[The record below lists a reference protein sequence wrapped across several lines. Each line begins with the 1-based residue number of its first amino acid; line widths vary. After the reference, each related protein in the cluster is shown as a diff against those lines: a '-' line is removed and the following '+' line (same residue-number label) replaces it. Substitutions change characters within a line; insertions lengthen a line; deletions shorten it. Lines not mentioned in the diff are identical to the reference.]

1 MPKLPTWDDVKK
13 VADDIEKK
21 VQSAG
26 ASARDKWNTQLKPK
40 LSEVQKKLEATG
52 QRAGEAVQ
60 TQVSALSDALAKFGH
75 EIREDLKIG
84 KKKDEAPA
92 PTDAKPDDA
101 KADEPKV

>member
-26 ASARDKWNTQLKPK
+26 ATARDKWNTQLKPR
-40 LSEVQKKLEATG
+40 LSEVQKKLEVTG

-84 KKKDEAPA
+84 RKKDDAP
-92 PTDAKPDDA
+92 PPDAKS
-101 KADEPKV
+101 DEPKA